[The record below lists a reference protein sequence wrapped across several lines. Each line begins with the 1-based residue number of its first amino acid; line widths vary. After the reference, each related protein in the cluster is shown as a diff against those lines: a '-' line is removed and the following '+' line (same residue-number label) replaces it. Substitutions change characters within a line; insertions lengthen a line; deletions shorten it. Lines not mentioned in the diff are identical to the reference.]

1 MGNMDLTEIKNWD
14 VRDLNHALMAAI
26 MAQQLERERAGGTPA
41 TVPTS
46 TPTTVTSS
54 PTVRDITTMST
65 DLAVIE
71 RIEEN
76 ELSGKIINQIVTG
89 SVFIL
94 LEVLMIV
101 SYVILIN
108 HNRID
113 YRKRMIYILI
123 LICTRE
129 LTLSIIQNKINF

>member
-1 MGNMDLTEIKNWD
+1 MDLTEIKNWD

-26 MAQQLERERAGGTPA
+26 MAQQLERERTVGTPA

-54 PTVRDITTMST
+54 PTVRDTTTMST

-113 YRKRMIYILI
+113 YRKRMTYILI

-129 LTLSIIQNKINF
+129 

>member
-1 MGNMDLTEIKNWD
+1 MDLTEIKNWD

-26 MAQQLERERAGGTPA
+26 MAQQLERERGKQA
-41 TVPTS
+41 TVATISPTTTTTS
-46 TPTTVTSS
+46 TTTSIPTTVRETHSS
-54 PTVRDITTMST
+54 
-65 DLAVIE
+65 LAVIE
-71 RIEEN
+71 RIEES
-76 ELSGKIINQIVTG
+76 ELSGEIINQIVTG

-101 SYVILIN
+101 AYVILIN

-113 YRKRMIYILI
+113 YRKRMTYILI

-129 LTLSIIQNKINF
+129 

>member
-26 MAQQLERERAGGTPA
+26 MAQQLERDRQVGAQA
-41 TVPTS
+41 TTTRS
-46 TPTTVTSS
+46 LTPTTSS
-54 PTVRDITTMST
+54 STEGDTTMN
-65 DLAVIE
+65 D
-71 RIEEN
+71 
-76 ELSGKIINQIVTG
+76 KIINQIVTG

-113 YRKRMIYILI
+113 YRKRMTYILI

-129 LTLSIIQNKINF
+129 

>member
-1 MGNMDLTEIKNWD
+1 MDDLTAIKNWD

-26 MAQQLERERAGGTPA
+26 MAQQLERDRQVGAQA
-41 TVPTS
+41 TTTRPL
-46 TPTTVTSS
+46 TPTTPSS
-54 PTVRDITTMST
+54 TEGTMRD
-65 DLAVIE
+65 
-71 RIEEN
+71 
-76 ELSGKIINQIVTG
+76 KIINQIVTG

-123 LICTRE
+123 LICTRK
-129 LTLSIIQNKINF
+129 LTLSIIPNKMDL

>member
-1 MGNMDLTEIKNWD
+1 MANMDLTEIKNWD

-26 MAQQLERERAGGTPA
+26 MAQQLERERGKQA
-41 TVPTS
+41 TVATIPPTTTTTS
-46 TPTTVTSS
+46 TTTSIPTTVRETHSS
-54 PTVRDITTMST
+54 
-65 DLAVIE
+65 LAVIE
-71 RIEEN
+71 RIEES
-76 ELSGKIINQIVTG
+76 ELSGEIINQIVTG

-101 SYVILIN
+101 AYVILIN

-113 YRKRMIYILI
+113 YRKRMTYVLI

-129 LTLSIIQNKINF
+129 

>member
-26 MAQQLERERAGGTPA
+26 MAQQLERERAVGTPA

-54 PTVRDITTMST
+54 PTVRDTTTMST

-113 YRKRMIYILI
+113 YRKRMTYILI

-129 LTLSIIQNKINF
+129 